1 MNVDVNFCHLDI
13 LRVFLCFFSQQS
25 GGQMTGIA
33 ALAAA
38 AAATQKIQGTSQQ
51 QQTAT
56 TPVSSIKVVT
66 PTIVTPQGV
75 KVTPVS
81 RQIGKL

>member
-1 MNVDVNFCHLDI
+1 
-13 LRVFLCFFSQQS
+13 
-25 GGQMTGIA
+25 MTGIA

-51 QQTAT
+51 PSAT

-81 RQIGKL
+81 RQIGETFLVLFIFLI